1 MTGPTVLVV
10 DDSPIIRELLKL
22 ALHDA
27 GFAVDEAEDGQA
39 AIDSLRRRQP
49 QLIVCDLSM
58 PRVDG
63 LAVLDHLRSS
73 PATAR
78 IPVLVLT
85 VETQPEAR
93 DGARTHG
100 ASAFM
105 NKPCRAPD
113 LVDAVIRL
121 CRQNGIAVP
130 AARQLPA

>member
-105 NKPCRAPD
+105 NKPCRAAD

-121 CRQNGIAVP
+121 CRQNGIDVP